1 MPFEHIQLLLQAG
14 RSGTSGVVAAPF
26 VEKVTG
32 LGTGHALYLIL
43 VMEMQRNG
51 KLVMLCLVMVYHS
64 TQICTAQSIRHISL
78 NDWARIELFIIL
90 S

>member
-1 MPFEHIQLLLQAG
+1 MSSSIPFEHIQLLLQAG
-14 RSGTSGVVAAPF
+14 RSGASGAVAVPF
-26 VEKVTG
+26 VVKVTG

-51 KLVMLCLVMVYHS
+51 KLVMLCLVMVNHP
-64 TQICTAQSIRHISL
+64 TAQSIRHINL
-78 NDWARIELFIIL
+78 NDWAQIELFINH